1 MPENFKFELV
11 SPEHLLVSA
20 KVAEVIVS
28 GSEGDFTVM
37 AHHAPVITTLR
48 LGILRVPGLKNEFSD
63 IYVRSGIADVSPDGV
78 LTILAEKAVPVK
90 EVDAAFLDSETKLL
104 EDNLANAQSESAR
117 TRAAFKLDRLRSLRD
132 ELGLAAAA

>member
-1 MPENFKFELV
+1 MAETFKFELV
-11 SPEHLLVSA
+11 SPERLLVSA
-20 KVAEVIVS
+20 KVTEVIVS

-48 LGILRVPGLKNEFSD
+48 LSILRVPSLNNEFSD
-63 IYVRSGIADVSPDGV
+63 VYVRSGIVDVNLDGV

-90 EVDAAFLDSETKLL
+90 EVDAAFYDSEIKLL
-104 EDNLANAQSESAR
+104 EDNLTNAQSEGAK
-117 TRAAFKLDRLRSLRD
+117 TQAALKLDRLRGLRD